1 MPASKNRR
9 GARKSGA
16 RKRREAPPVSQLRLA
31 LAVLLIALF
40 GGALVMLSSIETPVA
55 QPGGSDSGNTAGHTD
70 SYTDDDYTFYSKLKS
85 FEVATSSDA
94 GYASEDSEPF
104 HYLIQAGAFRTDE
117 QAQRRLVELKLLG
130 LEPKVDSATNASGTR
145 WHRVRLGPFTS
156 RSKLAG
162 ARALIL
168 ENGMEAIVMKPRSG

>member
-1 MPASKNRR
+1 MAGNKRS
-9 GARKSGA
+9 ARKSGA
-16 RKRREAPPVSQLRLA
+16 SKHREAPPVSQLRLA
-31 LAVLLIALF
+31 LGILLIALF
-40 GGALVMLSSIETPVA
+40 AIALVLLNRIEAPATQTTA
-55 QPGGSDSGNTAGHTD
+55 AGKQQPASQTEV
-70 SYTDDDYTFYSKLKS
+70 YTDDDYTFYSKLKS
-85 FEVATSSDA
+85 FEVSVAADSS
-94 GYASEDSEPF
+94 YRSTDSEPF

-130 LEPKVDSATNASGTR
+130 LEPVVDTATNASGTR
-145 WHRVRLGPFTS
+145 WHRVRLGPFNS

>member
-1 MPASKNRR
+1 MPANTSKR

-16 RKRREAPPVSQLRLA
+16 RKRRETPPVSQLRLV
-31 LAVLLIALF
+31 LAIILLALF
-40 GGALVMLSSIETPVA
+40 IGALLLLNTIETPATTQATVA
-55 QPGGSDSGNTAGHTD
+55 GSQASDGDAYN
-70 SYTDDDYTFYSKLKS
+70 DDQYTFYSKLKS
-85 FEVATSSDA
+85 FKVAASSDA
-94 GYASEDSEPF
+94 GYSSADDEPF
-104 HYLIQAGAFRTDE
+104 HYLIQAGAFKTDE

-130 LEPKVDSATNASGTR
+130 LEPEVDTVTNSSGTR